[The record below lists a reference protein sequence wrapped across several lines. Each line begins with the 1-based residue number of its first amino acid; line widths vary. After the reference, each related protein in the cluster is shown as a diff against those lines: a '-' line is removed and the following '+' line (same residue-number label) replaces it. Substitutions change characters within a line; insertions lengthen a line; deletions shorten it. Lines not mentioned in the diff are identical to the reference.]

1 MSTRDIESV
10 FARCAEEKR
19 AAFIPYLCGGDPDLD
34 TTRLLLRALV
44 DGGADLIEI
53 GVPFSDPIAD
63 GPVNQ
68 RAAYRALDSGT
79 TLESLLELIGE
90 ERESLGVPIVLFT
103 YFNPIHAMGVQNF
116 AQAAT
121 HAGVDGV
128 LCVDVPPEE
137 GEVDLLPAL
146 RQVEIAPVFLLAPT
160 SSKDRIRQASES
172 SGGFVYYVARLGVTG
187 AATDVEGELGSA
199 VKSVRKR
206 SRLPVAV
213 GFGISTPEQVHTVAQ
228 SADGVV
234 VGSALVQL
242 VEDALADG
250 KTAEQ
255 TAAVLEA
262 RVRELCAGL
271 AKKKFLGMF

>member
-1 MSTRDIESV
+1 MSARDIEAV
-10 FARCAEEKR
+10 FQRCADEKR

-44 DGGADLIEI
+44 AGGADLIEI

-68 RAAYRALDSGT
+68 RAAYRALESGT

-90 ERESLGVPIVLFT
+90 ERKALGVPIVLFT
-103 YFNPIHAMGVQNF
+103 YFNPIHSMGVPAF
-116 AQAAT
+116 ARSASE
-121 HAGVDGV
+121 AGVDGV

-137 GEVDLLPAL
+137 GEDELLPAL
-146 RQVEIAPVFLLAPT
+146 RRTEIAPIFLLAPT
-160 SSKDRIRQASES
+160 SSKERVKQASES
-172 SGGFVYYVARLGVTG
+172 SDGFVYYVARLGVTG
-187 AATDVEGELGSA
+187 AATDVEGELGAA
-199 VKSVRKR
+199 VKAVRKR

-242 VEDALADG
+242 VEQTLAEG
-250 KTAEQ
+250 RSPAEA
-255 TAAVLEA
+255 AAVLES
-262 RVRELCAGL
+262 RVKELTADL
-271 AKKKFLGMF
+271 AKKKFLGLF